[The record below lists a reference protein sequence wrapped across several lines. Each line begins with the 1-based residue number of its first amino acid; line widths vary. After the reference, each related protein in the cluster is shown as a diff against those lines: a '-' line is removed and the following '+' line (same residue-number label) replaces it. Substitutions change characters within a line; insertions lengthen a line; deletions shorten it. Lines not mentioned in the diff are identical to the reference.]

1 LIIAIAAR
9 GSHADKVAGQEEE
22 PTLRILSVA
31 LPEKL

>member
-1 LIIAIAAR
+1 LVIVITAI